1 MDLTLA
7 LMPIKLIRSLTRP
20 LTEKILIGIL
30 MATGLLATGVLCA
43 KLSTYPTFGKGD
55 PMQATVEPAMWTKLE
70 ELCGIIASC
79 LPSLK
84 EPGEK
89 ALRRIGVLT
98 TRLHNTLPSFVNSHP
113 ISLQRFS
120 KSNPT
125 NWNSIFLT
133 FSNAMRITLKPLTL
147 FGLRANFC
155 LLFRSKTRPSKIYF
169 LLKDEL

>member
-7 LMPIKLIRSLTRP
+7 LMPIRLIRNLTRP

-43 KLSTYPTFGKGD
+43 KLSTYPTFGQGD
-55 PMQATVEPAMWTKLE
+55 PMQATVGPSTWTKLE

-89 ALRRIGVLT
+89 ALRKIGILT
-98 TRLHNTLPSFVNSHP
+98 TRLHNTLPSFVNSHQ
-113 ISLQRFS
+113 ISLQGLPKDHTSGREGS
-120 KSNPT
+120 PSQLGKDDVSNVSVIVHHE
-125 NWNSIFLT
+125 NS
-133 FSNAMRITLKPLTL
+133 SLKKNE
-147 FGLRANFC
+147 G
-155 LLFRSKTRPSKIYF
+155 
-169 LLKDEL
+169 EQG